1 MCIKNFARNADRL
14 SITFLAVNKLKAN
27 VCVQNTSYFR
37 LVAVGIPVSVNPIR
51 DSYSIYSLMS
61 HTCKTSKKKTRTH

>member
-1 MCIKNFARNADRL
+1 MRAKHILL
-14 SITFLAVNKLKAN
+14 SL
-27 VCVQNTSYFR
+27 

-61 HTCKTSKKKTRTH
+61 HTCKTSKKRQEPISSNSSVQVQTFKRPMVTSDHQ